1 MGYGAGTLKSNPGSD
16 GVVETSVERR
26 ERRVSLVN
34 QACHT
39 PKTESRQS
47 HGVPRGAGVGF
58 EMDGYEGG
66 R

>member
-1 MGYGAGTLKSNPGSD
+1 MCFEQSQATMGYEAGVLKSNPGSD

-47 HGVPRGAGVGF
+47 HGFRGVL
-58 EMDGYEGG
+58 E
-66 R
+66 